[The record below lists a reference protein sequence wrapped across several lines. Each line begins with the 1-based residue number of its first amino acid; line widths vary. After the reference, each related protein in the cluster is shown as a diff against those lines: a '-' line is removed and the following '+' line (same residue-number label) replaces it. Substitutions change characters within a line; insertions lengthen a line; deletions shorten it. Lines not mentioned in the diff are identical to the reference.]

1 VSRDAQSDLPG
12 PERLAILEGLLQQ
25 TQEEQMPSEALAGL
39 TPLYR
44 RLMEMLFL
52 ETLPQPSTEVT
63 ERGAVG
69 CTRQKCFRHLRWRR
83 AELGFR

>member
-1 VSRDAQSDLPG
+1 MED
-12 PERLAILEGLLQQ
+12 LLQQ
-25 TQEEQMPSEALAGL
+25 TQEEQMPNEALAGL

-52 ETLPQPSTEVT
+52 ETLLQPSTEVT
-63 ERGAVG
+63 ADSGREPGSVG
-69 CTRQKCFRHLRWRR
+69 FTRQKCSERLRWRL

>member
-1 VSRDAQSDLPG
+1 
-12 PERLAILEGLLQQ
+12 
-25 TQEEQMPSEALAGL
+25 MPSEALAGL
-39 TPLYR
+39 APLYR

-63 ERGAVG
+63 ADSDREPGSVG
-69 CTRQKCFRHLRWRR
+69 FTRQKCSERLRWRL

>member
-1 VSRDAQSDLPG
+1 MED
-12 PERLAILEGLLQQ
+12 LLQQ
-25 TQEEQMPSEALAGL
+25 TQEEQMPNEALAGL

-63 ERGAVG
+63 ADSDREPGSVG
-69 CTRQKCFRHLRWRR
+69 FTRQKCSEHLRWRL